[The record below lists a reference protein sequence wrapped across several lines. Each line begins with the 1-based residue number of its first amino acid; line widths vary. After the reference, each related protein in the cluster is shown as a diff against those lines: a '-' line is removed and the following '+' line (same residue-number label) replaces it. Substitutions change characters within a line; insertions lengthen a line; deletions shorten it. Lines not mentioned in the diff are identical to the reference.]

1 MYISN
6 PRDSSEDPNHVHPGN
21 AQIEKH
27 AFPNRQIALAT
38 RLPPYASRP
47 LANHD
52 YVSRCKSISRR
63 IDNIYVKYSL

>member
-27 AFPNRQIALAT
+27 AFPNRQTALAT

-47 LANHD
+47 LAYTMTTCRGVN
-52 YVSRCKSISRR
+52 RFREELT
-63 IDNIYVKYSL
+63 IYM